1 LDGDGDGN
9 GSTIGKWTVSTLAT
23 VEISSLDISLLYDAL
38 LLEAPVGVAA
48 LALALTLALALALA
62 LALVPVGGGVYP

>member
-1 LDGDGDGN
+1 M
-9 GSTIGKWTVSTLAT
+9 STLAT